1 MAKAENFDPT
11 DITPGPASPY
21 HAKLVKVAKLKAGV
35 WRELQNFESRDGAK
49 TALFRL
55 RKRYDE
61 FVPAGQWQFATHR
74 NPDGSQLMV
83 RYMGPAK
90 KPMIGWWRFGKL
102 VDEVPLE
109 ESEAKSQGAR
119 DQWTEKWTG
128 ASKGSGTLTKAQ
140 KKAALKR
147 ARG

>member
-1 MAKAENFDPT
+1 MAKAENCDPT

-90 KPMIGWWRFGKL
+90 KPTIGWWRFGKL
-102 VDEVPLE
+102 VDEVPIE

>member
-1 MAKAENFDPT
+1 MAKAENYDTPH
-11 DITPGPASPY
+11 ITPGPASPY

-90 KPMIGWWRFGKL
+90 KPTIGWWRFGKL
-102 VDEVPLE
+102 VTEVPLE

>member
-90 KPMIGWWRFGKL
+90 KPTIGWWRFGKL
-102 VDEVPLE
+102 VDAVPIE

>member
-1 MAKAENFDPT
+1 MAENFDPT

-21 HAKLVKVAKLKAGV
+21 HAKLVEVAKLKAGV
-35 WRELQNFESRDGAK
+35 WRELQSFESRDGAK

-61 FVPAGQWQFATHR
+61 FVPKGQWQFAVHR

-83 RYMGPAK
+83 KYMGPAK
-90 KPMIGWWRFGKL
+90 KPVIGWWRFGKL

-109 ESEAKSQGAR
+109 ESEAKAQGAR
-119 DQWTEKWTG
+119 DQWTGANKGTG
-128 ASKGSGTLTKAQ
+128 KLTQAQ
-140 KKAALKR
+140 KKAARKR